1 MGVVL
6 AGGRSRRFGRD
17 KAVEPV
23 DGVAMAARVAAA
35 LRAAGAV
42 DVVAVGGDG
51 DRLGALGLTVWPDD
65 APGEGPLGGIVTAL
79 ARAGAAGHAV
89 AVVVPCDLP
98 WLDAPTVA
106 AVVAGLAAP
115 SATPAAVAM
124 GVTGRGREPLV
135 AAWRVAPAGPVLA
148 AAFGAGER
156 AVHRALGP
164 LAVAEVPVAAT
175 AVRNVNQ
182 EADLHR

>member
-42 DVVAVGGDG
+42 DVVAVGGDV
-51 DRLGALGLTVWPDD
+51 DRLVALGLTVWPDD

-79 ARAGAAGHAV
+79 ARAGAAGHTV

-98 WLDAPTVA
+98 WLDALTVT
-106 AVVAGLAAP
+106 AVVAALV
-115 SATPAAVAM
+115 ATSAAVAM
-124 GVTGRGREPLV
+124 GVTDRGPEPLV
-135 AAWRVAPAGPVLA
+135 AAWRVAEAGPALA

>member
-35 LRAAGAV
+35 LRAAGAA
-42 DVVAVGGDG
+42 DVVAVGGDV

-79 ARAGAAGHAV
+79 DRAGAAGHAV

-106 AVVAGLAAP
+106 AVVAGLGAAP
-115 SATPAAVAM
+115 DAAVAM
-124 GVTGRGREPLV
+124 GVTERGREPLV
-135 AAWRVAPAGPVLA
+135 AAWRVAAGAPVLA
-148 AAFGAGER
+148 GAFAAGER

-164 LAVAEVPVAAT
+164 LAVVEVAVAAT

-182 EADLHR
+182 EADLRR